1 MPDPIRPSP
10 FRPTLPTPTTPAT
23 PATVTTTAQTV
34 DDGARFRDPVFY
46 YASAIE
52 TQRGMALVRGI
63 QGNVWAQAI
72 HTGTAAVLDAQWK
85 ALQLNPLTA
94 RFYDGQF
101 PVPPPTTT
109 P

>member
-1 MPDPIRPSP
+1 MPEINRPSP
-10 FRPTLPTPTTPAT
+10 FRPTLPVPTT
-23 PATVTTTAQTV
+23 PATVTTTAQTA
-34 DDGARFRDPVFY
+34 DAGARFRDPDFY

-52 TQRGMALVRGI
+52 TQRGLALVRGI
-63 QGNVWAQAI
+63 QGNVWAQSL
-72 HTGTAAVLDAQWK
+72 HLGTAAVLDAQWK

-101 PVPPPTTT
+101 PVPPPITT